1 MRRVVGSA
9 ARLFSSCDLIGE
21 EYRRIFGVEYTTLP
35 TACGRIEPAPAPGAR
50 APVALSYLGS
60 VVSFARWTMLR
71 RIGEALRDINAGQQR
86 AILRI
91 YTADRLDNGM
101 VERLSIPG
109 AVEFKGALNAA
120 EVQQVIVESDI
131 LVHVESMDKVSR
143 KLTRLS
149 VSTKIP
155 EYLASGR
162 CILAVGPA
170 EVASI
175 RYIQDHEAGLV
186 VTDLETLRGNLET
199 LISGPELRR
208 SYALNGLRL
217 AQQRHDSRIV
227 SDLLETT
234 LRGVIVGKPGIAC
247 ALETGSR

>member
-1 MRRVVGSA
+1 
-9 ARLFSSCDLIGE
+9 
-21 EYRRIFGVEYTTLP
+21 
-35 TACGRIEPAPAPGAR
+35 
-50 APVALSYLGS
+50 
-60 VVSFARWTMLR
+60 
-71 RIGEALRDINAGQQR
+71 
-86 AILRI
+86 
-91 YTADRLDNGM
+91 M